1 MNALPEPFHGKRSAM
16 LRPSAFQAGC
26 RGFESRLPLSSLNR
40 LFTGSPQAASW
51 QAGGFMLCEK
61 VYSDILPHFAYC
73 LTKNLPLSS
82 SQTHLHSKWFP
93 ILQQG
98 HLFAHVPLHKEPKL

>member
-1 MNALPEPFHGKRSAM
+1 
-16 LRPSAFQAGC
+16 
-26 RGFESRLPLSSLNR
+26 
-40 LFTGSPQAASW
+40 
-51 QAGGFMLCEK
+51 MLCEK

-98 HLFAHVPLHKEPKL
+98 HLFAHVPLHKEPKLLSCVDFGRLFMRQVAALLSFWQNGSASDHFRGGNCGRRSESSKQACIA